1 MVAPGLPSQSMTKKA
16 EAKCGADKKGTEA
29 KCGADKKPD
38 PKASMEKKM

>member
-1 MVAPGLPSQSMTKKA
+1 MPFRVGATIPLA